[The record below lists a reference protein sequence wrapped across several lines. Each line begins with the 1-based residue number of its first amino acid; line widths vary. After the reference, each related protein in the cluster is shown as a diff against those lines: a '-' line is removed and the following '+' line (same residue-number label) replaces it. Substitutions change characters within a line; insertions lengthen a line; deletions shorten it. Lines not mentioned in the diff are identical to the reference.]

1 MTVNQ
6 IKLIAPSE
14 YIGYKI
20 AFKSLIQSKRLDAAQ
35 KELESEMCINSPDQ
49 YKEFMLESNGAEGS
63 IGENSYLA
71 IWSVEEVV
79 TLNKDAKVEEF
90 TPGLVFF
97 ASDGGGMAY
106 AFDKRE
112 ENISIVEIPDDSIHI
127 EDAKLIGKTF
137 NDFLQN
143 LYNI

>member
-1 MTVNQ
+1 
-6 IKLIAPSE
+6 
-14 YIGYKI
+14 
-20 AFKSLIQSKRLDAAQ
+20 
-35 KELESEMCINSPDQ
+35 
-49 YKEFMLESNGAEGS
+49 MLESNGAEGS

-71 IWSVEEVV
+71 IWSVEEIVP
-79 TLNKDAKVEEF
+79 LNKDAKVEEF

-106 AFDKRE
+106 AFNKRE
-112 ENISIVEIPDDSIHI
+112 ENVSIVEIPDDSIHI

-143 LYNI
+143 LYII

>member
-1 MTVNQ
+1 MKINEQVK
-6 IKLIAPSE
+6 KLMKSMDFNSPASE
-14 YIGYKI
+14 KGIN
-20 AFKSLIQSKRLDAAQ
+20 DV
-35 KELESEMCINSPDQ
+35 ELEMGINFPDQ
-49 YKEFMLESNGAEGS
+49 YKEFMMESNGAEGS

-71 IWSVEEVV
+71 IWSVEEIVP
-79 TLNKDAKVEEF
+79 LNKDAKVEEF

-106 AFDKRE
+106 AFDKRD
-112 ENISIVEIPDDSIHI
+112 ENVPIVEIPDDSIHI

-143 LYNI
+143 LYNV

>member
-1 MTVNQ
+1 MNEQVK
-6 IKLIAPSE
+6 KLIKSMDINPPASE
-14 YIGYKI
+14 KGI
-20 AFKSLIQSKRLDAAQ
+20 SDV
-35 KELESEMCINSPDQ
+35 ELEMGINFPVQ
-49 YKEFMLESNGAEGS
+49 YKEFMLESNGAEGR

-71 IWSVEEVV
+71 IWSVEEIVP
-79 TLNKDAKVEEF
+79 LNKDAKVEEF

-112 ENISIVEIPDDSIHI
+112 ENVSIVEIPDDSIHI

-137 NDFLQN
+137 NEFLQN
-143 LYNI
+143 LYNV